1 MRWTVMGALA
11 GAGVVA
17 LVMALLDQH
26 AAAQAQRPTVVPQ
39 PVGGDLI
46 ALPMPVG
53 EKGQLL
59 TVLDPRLQTI
69 AVYWIEAGSGKIAL
83 RSVRNIRYDLQL
95 LDFNSDNPLPRE
107 IRLQLEHSLR

>member
-11 GAGVVA
+11 GAGLVVLA
-17 LVMALLDQH
+17 MALLGQH
-26 AAAQAQRPTVVPQ
+26 SSVLGQRPAFAPQ

-53 EKGQLL
+53 DKGQLL
-59 TVLDPRLQTI
+59 TVVDPRLQTI

-95 LDFNSDNPLPRE
+95 SDFNSDNPLPRE